1 MTLTA
6 IILII
11 GAALLHAGWN
21 VLSKSKH
28 PSTAFFLVTTVV
40 GALLLSPF
48 LLLHQRLLPSIP
60 SRVWMLLVGT
70 GFFLALYYGSLAGA
84 YRSGHMSIAYPLARS
99 SPIIVVALATLA
111 LGRGDQ
117 ISRFCMAGIV
127 LVAAGCF
134 LLPMKRLGDFRIRHY
149 WNASCGLA
157 LLAAVATAG
166 YTILDD
172 EALRQLR
179 NTPTVGI
186 GTFQTTLLYASLETV
201 SGALW
206 LSLGTFFSPAGRAN
220 LRREL
225 QTNRIHAIA
234 AGAAIW
240 SSYVLILLSL
250 AFVTNVSYVAAFR
263 QLSIPLGVAFGCLV
277 LKEPA
282 FAPKIAGV
290 VIIFLGLVLVAM
302 Q

>member
-1 MTLTA
+1 MTPTA

-11 GAALLHAGWN
+11 VAALLHAGWN

-28 PSTAFFLVTTVV
+28 PSTAFFLLATVA
-40 GALLLSPF
+40 GALLLAPF
-48 LLLHQRLLPSIP
+48 LILHRRLLPCIP
-60 SRVWMLLVGT
+60 PRVWLLLVGA
-70 GFFLALYYGSLAGA
+70 GFCLALYYGSLAGA
-84 YRSGHMSIAYPLARS
+84 YRSGQMSIAYPLARS
-99 SPIIVVALATLA
+99 SPIIVVAAVAMA

-117 ISRFCMAGIV
+117 ISRFCVAGIV
-127 LVAAGCF
+127 MVVVGCF

-157 LLAAVATAG
+157 LLAALATAG

-179 NTPTVGI
+179 NGPAAAI
-186 GTFQTTLLYASLETV
+186 GPLRTTLLYASLETL

-206 LSLGTFFSPAGRAN
+206 LALGTCIGPAGRSN
-220 LRREL
+220 LLHEL
-225 QTNRIHAIA
+225 QTNRNHAIV
-234 AGAAIW
+234 AGVAIW
-240 SSYVLILLSL
+240 SSYALILLSL
-250 AFVTNVSYVAAFR
+250 AFVANVSYAAAFR

-290 VIIFLGLVLVAM
+290 IIIFLGLLLVAIK
-302 Q
+302 